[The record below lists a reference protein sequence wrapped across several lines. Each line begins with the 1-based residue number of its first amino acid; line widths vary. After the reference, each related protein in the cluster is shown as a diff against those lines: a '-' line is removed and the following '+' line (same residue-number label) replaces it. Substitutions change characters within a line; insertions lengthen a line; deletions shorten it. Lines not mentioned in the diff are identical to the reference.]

1 MVELDGYLEGLYDD
15 LPAKIRATGLIL
27 QLARVPE
34 NLLELSSNG
43 RGGTLITC
51 TEMIFTVQECIRYLL
66 YRNALDIYC
75 TGMPYIFTVLE
86 ISLPDS
92 L

>member
-43 RGGTLITC
+43 RGMLK
-51 TEMIFTVQECIRYLL
+51 
-66 YRNALDIYC
+66 
-75 TGMPYIFTVLE
+75 
-86 ISLPDS
+86 
-92 L
+92 